1 MLVSMLYRYWTDKK
15 IFLKEFYK
23 TGTGSSGRKR
33 KKIRCVAGPA
43 VSVKQDAAA
52 GPFFVPKTGTTSSGC
67 VSWI

>member
-1 MLVSMLYRYWTDKK
+1 METDSNI
-15 IFLKEFYK
+15 IFSPGFYK

-33 KKIRCVAGPA
+33 KRIRCVAGPA

-52 GPFFVPKTGTTSSGC
+52 GPFIVPKTGTGSSGC

>member
-1 MLVSMLYRYWTDKK
+1 MGIIKNYLRKK
-15 IFLKEFYK
+15 CK

-52 GPFFVPKTGTTSSGC
+52 GPFFVPKTGTDSSAKA
-67 VSWI
+67 